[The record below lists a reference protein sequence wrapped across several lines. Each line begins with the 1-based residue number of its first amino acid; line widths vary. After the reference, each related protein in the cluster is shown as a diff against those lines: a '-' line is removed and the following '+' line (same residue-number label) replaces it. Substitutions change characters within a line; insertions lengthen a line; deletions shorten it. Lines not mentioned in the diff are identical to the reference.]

1 MTARKVTRKHILQEI
16 GKKNIAI
23 VICEDEWKTQNR
35 DPKYF
40 HRILTLEFEKRG
52 QYNADI

>member
-1 MTARKVTRKHILQEI
+1 MARKVTRKHSLQEI

>member
-1 MTARKVTRKHILQEI
+1 MIARKVTRKHSLQEI

-23 VICEDEWKTQNR
+23 VIWEDEWKAQNR
-35 DPKYF
+35 EPKYI
-40 HRILTLEFEKRG
+40 HRILTLDFEKRG